1 MIKFG
6 NKQIMNRQ
14 EIRPA
19 IKGMKKY
26 ENISI
31 AEEFQNETLRPIIKL
46 QHDLLIDYFKDYL
59 RIKKIN
65 FIELSSPKKLETLH
79 IIFKNDNKFKIELK
93 GLILGHFTT
102 EEYAIYRHSKS
113 DFNKRIL
120 AMIQQR
126 IATSVLVLC

>member
-1 MIKFG
+1 
-6 NKQIMNRQ
+6 MNRQ

-19 IKGMKKY
+19 IKGIKKY

-102 EEYAIYRHSKS
+102 EEYAIYCHSKS